1 MEQSS
6 HAAAA
11 PEPAPRAAGG
21 VPWTLWRHV
30 AWELFR
36 TFFVTVSII
45 VTVIAFGAA
54 AKPLAEDA
62 IGAETVLK
70 YVGLAM
76 VPMMQYAMP
85 FAAGLAATLTLH
97 RFATD
102 NEVLAMSAGG
112 MSPAKVFA
120 PVLLVGTP
128 LLGVML
134 ALVLW
139 MIPAFYTRMQELAT
153 ADATQMLV
161 ASVARGEALRA
172 DRLMIYADTAREV
185 APPPGVRRRL
195 ELTGVAAIELAP
207 SGAGAVDTEFTAEG
221 AFVDVH
227 STPRGAVAKV
237 ALTNASVYRPR
248 EGTLITVPRAEPEA
262 AAIYGSFDRGP
273 KFLSIGEIAAL
284 RRDPDR
290 ATPVRGAKH
299 ALAARLA
306 ERDLWACV
314 DPMLAR
320 GRVELAE
327 AGSGREVVIEGAA
340 REGAR
345 LRPAAAGGTFRLLE
359 RVDGR
364 AVRSAVVGE
373 ATLRAVCEPGF
384 PPRMALSVPAAVS
397 ARDEVSGL
405 PGRWSPQIDDLVPAG
420 CRVPDWAAASSAE
433 LLREADGAAGGGA
446 FASPAAALRAAVS
459 RVSNDADSY
468 VSNRLAQA
476 VSVVLVLLLG
486 AVLAVAM
493 RHALPLTV
501 YVLAFVPAIA
511 SIIMIASGRQMMASG
526 SYWGGFAIL
535 WGGDLVLAA
544 ALWGAW
550 RRVARN

>member
-1 MEQSS
+1 MDHVAPGNALEAP
-6 HAAAA
+6 AA
-11 PEPAPRAAGG
+11 RAGG
-21 VPWTLWRHV
+21 GIPWTLWRHV

-102 NEVLAMSAGG
+102 NEVTAMSASG

-134 ALVLW
+134 VLVLW

-153 ADATQMLV
+153 ADATQMLL
-161 ASVARGEALRA
+161 ASVSRGEALRA
-172 DRLMIYADTAREV
+172 DRLMIYADAAREV
-185 APPPGVRRRL
+185 EPPPGVRRRL

-207 SGAGAVDTEFTAEG
+207 GGKDAVETEFTAEG
-221 AFVDVH
+221 AYVDVH
-227 STPRGAVAKV
+227 ATPRGAIAKV

-273 KFLSIGEIAAL
+273 KFLSINEIADL

-290 ATPVRGAKH
+290 ATLVRNAKQ
-299 ALAARLA
+299 ALAGSLA

-314 DPMLAR
+314 DPLLAR
-320 GRVELAE
+320 GRLELSV
-327 AGSGREVVIEGAA
+327 AGTQRQVVVEGAS
-340 REGAR
+340 RQGNR
-345 LRPAAAGGTFRLLE
+345 LGPAAKGGVVRFVE

-364 AVRSAVVGE
+364 EVRSATATE

-384 PPRMALSVPAAVS
+384 PPRMALSVPATVA

-405 PGRWSPQIDDLVPAG
+405 PGRWSPQIDDLLPVG
-420 CRVPDWAAASSAE
+420 CRVRDWEAEPSAA
-433 LLREADGAAGGGA
+433 LLREADAEEPGGRLAKQAA
-446 FASPAAALRAAVS
+446 SVRAMIS
-459 RVSNDADSY
+459 KVSNDADSY

-476 VSVVLVLLLG
+476 LSVVLVLMLG
-486 AVLAVAM
+486 SVLAVAM

-511 SIIMIASGRQMMASG
+511 SIIMIASGRQMMANG

-544 ALWGAW
+544 ALWLAW